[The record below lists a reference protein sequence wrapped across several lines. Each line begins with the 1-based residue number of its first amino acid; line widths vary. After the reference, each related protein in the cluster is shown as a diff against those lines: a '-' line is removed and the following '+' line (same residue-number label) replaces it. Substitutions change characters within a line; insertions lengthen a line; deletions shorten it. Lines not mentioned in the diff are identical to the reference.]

1 MPGRQWTVSSVASQS
16 QENFQ
21 PCGKRKRKFTFD
33 WSFDGFGKPATSST
47 LVSEVH
53 MATAGAERTTRTKKR
68 MRRLLPALR
77 QPTRERDPPGRPAAL
92 TPCCV
97 RPPRAELAR
106 GPWSWRQVVPPLLPL
121 CAPHSPSPVPPP
133 PPRASETA
141 GPTSPA
147 FPPSFCRST
156 YSLGSTNPH
165 GLSFPNDT
173 PANSQTYLYLFLFS
187 LNFKPAV

>member
-1 MPGRQWTVSSVASQS
+1 MPGRQWTVSGVASQS

-33 WSFDGFGKPATSST
+33 RSFDGFGKPATSSP

-68 MRRLLPALR
+68 TRRLLPALR
-77 QPTRERDPPGRPAAL
+77 QPTRERDPLGRPAAL

-106 GPWSWRQVVPPLLPL
+106 GPWSWRHAVPPLLPL

-141 GPTSPA
+141 GPTSPRFLLPSA
-147 FPPSFCRST
+147 ALLTPWAPPIPTASVFLTIHLQTPKPISTFSSFR
-156 YSLGSTNPH
+156 
-165 GLSFPNDT
+165 
-173 PANSQTYLYLFLFS
+173 
-187 LNFKPAV
+187 

>member
-1 MPGRQWTVSSVASQS
+1 MPGRQWTVSGVASQS

-33 WSFDGFGKPATSST
+33 RSVDGFGKPATSST

-68 MRRLLPALR
+68 TRRLLPALR
-77 QPTRERDPPGRPAAL
+77 QPTRERDPLGRPAAL

-106 GPWSWRQVVPPLLPL
+106 GPWSLGAKWSHRSCLSAPPTPRRLFLLLLHAPL
-121 CAPHSPSPVPPP
+121 KRPGPP
-133 PPRASETA
+133 PPRFLLPSAALLTPWAPPIPTASVFLTIHLQT
-141 GPTSPA
+141 PKPISTFS
-147 FPPSFCRST
+147 SFR
-156 YSLGSTNPH
+156 
-165 GLSFPNDT
+165 
-173 PANSQTYLYLFLFS
+173 
-187 LNFKPAV
+187 